1 MARSQDEK
9 SVADFNAVRLTIAS
23 REDILAWSYGEVL
36 KPETIKL
43 PYSEAGARWLILR
56 ANLWTGQGY
65 QL

>member
-36 KPETIKL
+36 KPETINYRTQKPERDGL
-43 PYSEAGARWLILR
+43 F
-56 ANLWTGQGY
+56 
-65 QL
+65 